1 MVKPAGDAGETDM
14 KDKRATP
21 LNRRRFL
28 AASASTLLTTST
40 AARAQ
45 EKPQAP
51 SAAETAKPTPRIVD
65 FITGFD
71 LKRVPPLALE
81 RAHTAVIDTVGVMLA
96 GSRSEPAALVLEIVR
111 AEAAAPKASIVGQSL
126 RSSPQLAALANGV
139 AGHALDFD
147 FTYMQ
152 GQLVAPVIPA
162 LLPLA
167 EASGATQAELLAA
180 FIAGFE
186 VCSRLSRAS
195 PDHNTGGWHGTSTI
209 GTIGAAAACAK
220 LMKLPASAIPDA
232 LGIAVSMAG
241 GVYANYGTMTK
252 PLHAGQAARNAVLAA
267 ELGARGF
274 TANRAAIEARGGFV
288 GTFSRG
294 LAWQPQAFADLGEKF
309 DIAERGFRPKR
320 YPCGGVIH
328 TGIDA
333 ALKLREDLQRAGL
346 SARDI
351 VAIKAGISRYAAERA
366 GEQYPANTE
375 AAKFNLQYVVA
386 YSFVHGAPGL
396 AAFGEAAIGDAQVK
410 DLAGRVAVAIDP
422 QFADA
427 RGDYPTRLAVTLKDG
442 RTLEELRVYA
452 SGTKEN
458 PMSPAQMAE
467 KFFDCA
473 KEAVSADAAKQIFAT
488 LSTLG
493 EQPSLAN
500 LWPLLRT

>member
-1 MVKPAGDAGETDM
+1 MS
-14 KDKRATP
+14 KRASID
-21 LNRRRFL
+21 RRLFL
-28 AASASTLLTTST
+28 ATST
-40 AARAQ
+40 ATLLASTATARAQ
-45 EKPQAP
+45 EKPQA
-51 SAAETAKPTPRIVD
+51 AGAGEAAKPTPQIVD
-65 FITGFD
+65 FISSFD

-81 RAHTAVIDTVGVMLA
+81 RARLAFIDTVGVMLA
-96 GSRSEPAALVLEIVR
+96 GSRSEPAALVLDMVR
-111 AEAAAPKASIVGQSL
+111 AEGAAPKVSIVGQSL

-147 FTYMQ
+147 FTYLQ

-167 EASGATQAELLAA
+167 ESAGATQAETLAA
-180 FIAGFE
+180 FITGFE
-186 VCSRLSRAS
+186 ICSRLSRAN
-195 PDHNTGGWHGTSTI
+195 PDHSMAAWHGTGTI

-220 LMKLPASAIPDA
+220 LMKLKPAAIPDV
-232 LGIAVSMAG
+232 LGIAVSMAA
-241 GVYANYGTMTK
+241 GVNANYGTMTK

-267 ELGARGF
+267 ELGGRGF
-274 TANRAAIEARGGFV
+274 SANRAAIEARGGFAS
-288 GTFSRG
+288 TFARG
-294 LAWQPQAFADLGEKF
+294 SQWQPQAFADLGEKF
-309 DIAERGFRPKR
+309 DLAERGFRPKR

-346 SARDI
+346 AARDI
-351 VAIKAGISRYAAERA
+351 VAIKAGISRYASERA
-366 GEQYPANTE
+366 SEQYPTNTE

-396 AAFGEAAIGDAQVK
+396 AAFSEAAIGDAQVK
-410 DLAGRVAVAIDP
+410 DLAGRTAVTIDP

-442 RTLEELRVYA
+442 RTLEELRVHA

-458 PMSPAQMAE
+458 PMSPAQMAD

-488 LSTLG
+488 LSMLG

-500 LWPLLRT
+500 FWPLLRA

>member
-1 MVKPAGDAGETDM
+1 MRERNAF
-14 KDKRATP
+14 
-21 LNRRRFL
+21 NRRYFL
-28 AASASTLLTTST
+28 AATASAALSATTT
-40 AARAQ
+40 ARAQ
-45 EKPQAP
+45 EKPQA
-51 SAAETAKPTPRIVD
+51 AGAGEAVKPTQRIVD
-65 FITGFD
+65 FIAGFD
-71 LKRVPPLALE
+71 LKHVPPLALE
-81 RAHTAVIDTVGVMLA
+81 RARTAFVDTVGVMLA
-96 GSRSEPAALVLEIVR
+96 GSRSEPAALVLDMVR
-111 AEAAAPKASIVGQSL
+111 AEGAAPKVSIVGQSL

-147 FTYMQ
+147 FTYLQ

-167 EASGATQAELLAA
+167 ESTGAAQAETLAA

-186 VCSRLSRAS
+186 VCSRLSRAN
-195 PDHNTGGWHGTSTI
+195 PDHSMAAWHGTGTI
-209 GTIGAAAACAK
+209 GAIGAAAACAK
-220 LMKLPASAIPDA
+220 LMKLKPAAIPDV
-232 LGIAVSMAG
+232 LGIAVSTAAG
-241 GVYANYGTMTK
+241 VNANYGTMTK

-267 ELGARGF
+267 ELGAHGF
-274 TANRAAIEARGGFV
+274 SANRTAIEARGGFA
-288 GTFSRG
+288 GTFARG
-294 LAWQPQAFADLGEKF
+294 SQWQPQAFADLGEQF
-309 DIAERGFRPKR
+309 DIAERGYRPKR

-333 ALKLREDLQRAGL
+333 ALKLRADLERAGL

-351 VAIKAGISRYAAERA
+351 IAIKAGISRYASERA
-366 GEQYPANTE
+366 SEQYPASTE

-410 DLAGRVAVAIDP
+410 DLAGRTAVTIDP

-427 RGDYPTRLAVTLKDG
+427 RGDYPTRLAVMLKNG
-442 RTLEELRVYA
+442 RTVEEVRVYA
-452 SGTKEN
+452 SGTPQN
-458 PMSPAQMAE
+458 PMSSAQMAE

-500 LWPLLRT
+500 FWPLLRKA

>member
-1 MVKPAGDAGETDM
+1 MSQQHLLDR
-14 KDKRATP
+14 RA
-21 LNRRRFL
+21 FL
-28 AASASTLLTTST
+28 GASALTLLSAAT

-45 EKPQAP
+45 EKPPAP
-51 SAAETAKPTPRIVD
+51 PGEAGKPTQRIVD
-65 FITGFD
+65 FIAGFD

-81 RAHTAVIDTVGVMLA
+81 RARTAFVDTVGVMLA
-96 GSRSEPAALVLEIVR
+96 GSRSEPAALVLDIVR
-111 AEAAAPKASIVGQSL
+111 AEGAAPKAGIVGQSI

-147 FTYMQ
+147 FTYLQ

-167 EASGATQAELLAA
+167 ESTGATQAETLAA

-186 VCSRLSRAS
+186 VCSRLSRAN
-195 PDHNTGGWHGTSTI
+195 PDHSMAAWHGTGTI

-220 LMKLPASAIPDA
+220 LMKLKPAAIPDV
-232 LGIAVSMAG
+232 LGIAVSMAA
-241 GVYANYGTMTK
+241 GVNANYGTMTK

-274 TANRAAIEARGGFV
+274 TANRAAIEARGGFA
-288 GTFSRG
+288 GTFARG
-294 LAWQPQAFADLGEKF
+294 LQWQPQAFADLGETF
-309 DIAERGFRPKR
+309 DLAERGFRPKR

-351 VAIKAGISRYAAERA
+351 VAIKAGISRYASERA
-366 GEQYPANTE
+366 SEHYPANTE

-396 AAFGEAAIGDAQVK
+396 AAFGEAAIGDLQVK
-410 DLAGRVAVAIDP
+410 ALAERIAVAIDP

-427 RGDYPTRLAVTLKDG
+427 RGDYPAT
-442 RTLEELRVYA
+442 
-452 SGTKEN
+452 
-458 PMSPAQMAE
+458 
-467 KFFDCA
+467 
-473 KEAVSADAAKQIFAT
+473 QIFAT

-493 EQPSLAN
+493 DHPSLADF
-500 LWPLLRT
+500 WPLLRA